1 MKNII
6 NNNENDDTDFP
17 NLKKYGYDS
26 EVIFLSIKNNL
37 DKFQLSNLTKS
48 IISKRI
54 FSQLCFEPAFLN
66 LFISEKDKSV
76 GETAESADNGYNNTA
91 DSNRNNSALSR
102 NSVLSGIITVDSNSY
117 NSTDAENTG
126 DARESNDFNVPD
138 SPADTFDV
146 EPVSISTEILDNY
159 IYNYISNYI
168 EPSLKNLHNPFLM
181 KDMDKAVNR
190 IANALVNDEKIC
202 VFGDYDV
209 DGITATSF
217 LVLFLREINK
227 YIVKAESSSNNGGST
242 GNKSAG
248 IAINRNG
255 DNIKNVNDDNNHNE
269 NGVNGSSE
277 NNHADNI
284 SRNAYINGSK
294 NTSDNNI
301 IYKIPDRIKHG
312 YGLGNEPINELIADN
327 GCENG
332 KPVSLI
338 ITVDLGITNYEPV
351 EYANSNNIDVVI
363 CDHHEVPD
371 KIPPAAAILNPKQ
384 EGDKFPFKFLPGVG
398 IAFNLAMALRK
409 KLFDDGLISSYPNLK
424 DFLDIVCIGIVG
436 DIVPMYD
443 ENRLLVYYGLK
454 IINNEPRPGIKELK
468 KICNLRFDNATES
481 DIAWKIAPKIN
492 SSGRVGNPN
501 IAVELL
507 MSQDYE
513 QARTLA
519 LKLEELN
526 KKRKKL
532 ETECFNSAII
542 KINQMDGA
550 NYSNPVIIL
559 SDDSWHPGV
568 IGIASS
574 RLAESL
580 MKPVLLL
587 SGYKENIFIGSARSY
602 ENIDI
607 YSILKQFKN
616 FFIKF
621 GGHKL
626 ACGLSIKKN
635 EFGNFIDAAN
645 KLWGKNSDKFQQD
658 VSYAKTG
665 CKFNYDEELSAD
677 NMSSELINKLRLMAP
692 YGVLNEQPK
701 FCIKNP
707 LIDNIITRKIK
718 NTYNSRSSADSGN
731 TDIPPVNKTLNNN
744 LNFNFKKI
752 INNEYFTCDIINYG
766 NKINKSNK
774 AIIFK
779 NISCFR
785 AEDFDFKNLNNTTV
799 KSIIFE
805 FFNNYI
811 KILDIIR

>member
-66 LFISEKDKSV
+66 LIISEKDK
-76 GETAESADNGYNNTA
+76 
-91 DSNRNNSALSR
+91 
-102 NSVLSGIITVDSNSY
+102 
-117 NSTDAENTG
+117 
-126 DARESNDFNVPD
+126 
-138 SPADTFDV
+138 ADTFDV
-146 EPVSISTEILDNY
+146 NPINISAEILDNY

-227 YIVKAESSSNNGGST
+227 YIVKAESNSNNGGST
-242 GNKSAG
+242 
-248 IAINRNG
+248 
-255 DNIKNVNDDNNHNE
+255 DN
-269 NGVNGSSE
+269 
-277 NNHADNI
+277 
-284 SRNAYINGSK
+284 K
-294 NTSDNNI
+294 NTSVHNI

-312 YGLGNEPINELIADN
+312 YGLGIEPINELIADN
-327 GCENG
+327 NCENG

-351 EYANSNNIDVVI
+351 EYANSNSIDVVI

-371 KIPPAAAILNPKQ
+371 KIPPAIAILNPKQ
-384 EGDKFPFKFLPGVG
+384 KDDKFPFKFLPGVG

-409 KLFDDGLISSYPNLK
+409 QLFDDGLISSYPNLK

-587 SGYKENIFIGSARSY
+587 SGYKEDIFIGSARSY

-607 YSILKQFKN
+607 YSILKQFED

-635 EFGNFIDAAN
+635 EFDKFIDAAN
-645 KLWGKNSDKFQQD
+645 KLWKKDSDKLQSD
-658 VSYAKTG
+658 IAYIKTG

-677 NMSSELINKLRLMAP
+677 NMSNELINKLRLMAP

-718 NTYNSRSSADSGN
+718 NTYNSRNSIDSKNANALSPADKVS
-731 TDIPPVNKTLNNN
+731 DNN

-752 INNEYFTCDIINYG
+752 TNNEYFTCDIINYG
-766 NKINKSNK
+766 DKISKSNK

-811 KILDIIR
+811 KILDIIC

>member
-6 NNNENDDTDFP
+6 NNNENDDTDFS
-17 NLKKYGYDS
+17 NLKEYGYDS
-26 EVIFLSIKNNL
+26 EIIFLSIKNNL
-37 DKFQLSNLTKS
+37 EKFQLSDLTKS
-48 IISKRI
+48 IILKRI

-66 LFISEKDKSV
+66 LLISEKDKNK
-76 GETAESADNGYNNTA
+76 AEQSLSADNRRNNTDVNDINDI
-91 DSNRNNSALSR
+91 DSVNISA
-102 NSVLSGIITVDSNSY
+102 
-117 NSTDAENTG
+117 
-126 DARESNDFNVPD
+126 
-138 SPADTFDV
+138 
-146 EPVSISTEILDNY
+146 EILDNY

-168 EPSLKNLHNPFLM
+168 APTLKNLHNPFLM
-181 KDMDKAVNR
+181 KDMDKAVTR
-190 IANALVNDEKIC
+190 IAAALVNDEKIC

-227 YIVKAESSSNNGGST
+227 YIVKAN
-242 GNKSAG
+242 A
-248 IAINRNG
+248 
-255 DNIKNVNDDNNHNE
+255 DNNI
-269 NGVNGSSE
+269 SD
-277 NNHADNI
+277 NN
-284 SRNAYINGSK
+284 
-294 NTSDNNI
+294 NNI

-312 YGLGNEPINELIADN
+312 YGLGIEPINELIAEHN
-327 GCENG
+327 YENE

-351 EYANSNNIDVVI
+351 EYANSNGIDVVI

-371 KIPPAAAILNPKQ
+371 KIPPAIAILNPKQ
-384 EGDKFPFKFLPGVG
+384 KGDKFPFKFLPGVG

-409 KLFDDGLISSYPNLK
+409 QLFDDGLISSYPNLK

-501 IAVELL
+501 IAIELL

-542 KINQMDGA
+542 KINQMDGT

-559 SDDSWHPGV
+559 YDDSWHPGV

-587 SGYKENIFIGSARSY
+587 SGYKEDIFIGSARSY

-607 YSILKQFKN
+607 YSILKQFEN

-635 EFGNFIDAAN
+635 QFAQFIDAAN
-645 KLWGKNSDKFQQD
+645 KLWQKDLNKFQSD
-658 VSYAKTG
+658 IACVKTG

-677 NMSSELINKLRLMAP
+677 NMSNELITKLKLMAP

-718 NTYNSRSSADSGN
+718 NTYNSRDNIDSKHANTPSLADN
-731 TDIPPVNKTLNNN
+731 ILDNN
-744 LNFNFKKI
+744 LNFNFKKTL
-752 INNEYFTCDIINYG
+752 NNEYFTCDIINYG
-766 NKINKSNK
+766 NKISKSNK

-811 KILDIIR
+811 KILDIIY

>member
-66 LFISEKDKSV
+66 LIISEKDK
-76 GETAESADNGYNNTA
+76 
-91 DSNRNNSALSR
+91 
-102 NSVLSGIITVDSNSY
+102 
-117 NSTDAENTG
+117 
-126 DARESNDFNVPD
+126 
-138 SPADTFDV
+138 ADTFDV
-146 EPVSISTEILDNY
+146 NPINISAEILDNY

-227 YIVKAESSSNNGGST
+227 YIVKAESNSNNGGST
-242 GNKSAG
+242 
-248 IAINRNG
+248 
-255 DNIKNVNDDNNHNE
+255 DN
-269 NGVNGSSE
+269 
-277 NNHADNI
+277 
-284 SRNAYINGSK
+284 K
-294 NTSDNNI
+294 NTSVHNI

-312 YGLGNEPINELIADN
+312 YGLGIEPINELIADN
-327 GCENG
+327 NCENG

-351 EYANSNNIDVVI
+351 EYANSNSIDVVI

-371 KIPPAAAILNPKQ
+371 KIPPAIAILNPKQ
-384 EGDKFPFKFLPGVG
+384 KDDKFPFKFLPGVG

-409 KLFDDGLISSYPNLK
+409 QLFDDGLISSYPNLK

-587 SGYKENIFIGSARSY
+587 SGYKEDIFIGSARSY

-607 YSILKQFKN
+607 YSILKQFED

-635 EFGNFIDAAN
+635 EFDKFIDAAN
-645 KLWGKNSDKFQQD
+645 KLWKKDSGKLQSDIA
-658 VSYAKTG
+658 YIKTG

-677 NMSSELINKLRLMAP
+677 NMSNELINKLRLMAP

-718 NTYNSRSSADSGN
+718 NTYNSRNSIDSKNANALSPADKVS
-731 TDIPPVNKTLNNN
+731 DNN

-752 INNEYFTCDIINYG
+752 TNNEYFTCDIINYG
-766 NKINKSNK
+766 DKISKSNK

-811 KILDIIR
+811 KILDIIC

>member
-1 MKNII
+1 MKNTIN
-6 NNNENDDTDFP
+6 NNNENDDSDFP

-26 EVIFLSIKNNL
+26 EAIFLSIKNNL

-66 LFISEKDKSV
+66 LIIYEKSKNESK
-76 GETAESADNGYNNTA
+76 TAPATSTNNRYNDNIVNSGNSILSNVATINSNPDNSDNSDNPQESH
-91 DSNRNNSALSR
+91 NSDAPNLSAH
-102 NSVLSGIITVDSNSY
+102 T
-117 NSTDAENTG
+117 
-126 DARESNDFNVPD
+126 FNINPID
-138 SPADTFDV
+138 IP
-146 EPVSISTEILDNY
+146 TEILDNY

-181 KDMDKAVNR
+181 KDMDKAVSR
-190 IANALVNDEKIC
+190 IAKALVHNEKIC

-227 YIVKAESSSNNGGST
+227 YIIKANSDSDNADNNDAVINNINSNNDNDNS
-242 GNKSAG
+242 NNSINDYNNNR
-248 IAINRNG
+248 IAINNKK
-255 DNIKNVNDDNNHNE
+255 IKNAN
-269 NGVNGSSE
+269 
-277 NNHADNI
+277 
-284 SRNAYINGSK
+284 
-294 NTSDNNI
+294 NNI
-301 IYKIPDRIKHG
+301 IYKIPNRIKHG
-312 YGLGNEPINELIADN
+312 YGLGIEPINELIVDN
-327 GCENG
+327 NSENC

-371 KIPPAAAILNPKQ
+371 KIPPASAILNPKQ
-384 EGDKFPFKFLPGVG
+384 RDDKFPFKFLPGVG

-409 KLFDDGLISSYPNLK
+409 QLFDDGLISSYPNLK
-424 DFLDIVCIGIVG
+424 DYLDIVCIGIVG

-454 IINNEPRPGIKELK
+454 IINSEPRPGIKELK
-468 KICNLRFDNATES
+468 KICNLRFDNVTES

-492 SSGRVGNPN
+492 SSGRVGNPD
-501 IAVELL
+501 IAIELL

-542 KINQMDGA
+542 KIEQMDDT

-574 RLAESL
+574 KLAESL

-587 SGYKENIFIGSARSY
+587 SGYKEGIFIGSARSY

-607 YSILKQFKN
+607 YSILKQFKK

-626 ACGLSIKKN
+626 ACGLSIKKS
-635 EFGNFIDAAN
+635 EFDKFIDAAN
-645 KLWGKNSDKFQQD
+645 KLWEKNWDNLQSGIA
-658 VSYAKTG
+658 YTKTG
-665 CKFNYDEELSAD
+665 FKFNYDEELSAD
-677 NMSSELINKLRLMAP
+677 NISNELINKLKLMAP

-718 NTYNSRSSADSGN
+718 NTYNSVNRTDSGN
-731 TDIPPVNKTLNNN
+731 TNISTANKILKINNN

-766 NKINKSNK
+766 DKINKSNK

-811 KILDIIR
+811 KILDIIC

>member
-6 NNNENDDTDFP
+6 NNNENDNTDFP
-17 NLKKYGYDS
+17 NLKKYGYDG

-66 LFISEKDKSV
+66 LMISEKGKS
-76 GETAESADNGYNNTA
+76 EC
-91 DSNRNNSALSR
+91 
-102 NSVLSGIITVDSNSY
+102 
-117 NSTDAENTG
+117 DA
-126 DARESNDFNVPD
+126 A
-138 SPADTFDV
+138 FDV
-146 EPVSISTEILDNY
+146 NPVNISAEVLDNY

-227 YIVKAESSSNNGGST
+227 YIVKAESSSNSNNSCSSS
-242 GNKSAG
+242 NKGAR
-248 IAINRNG
+248 IAIVGNS
-255 DNIKNVNDDNNHNE
+255 DNIKNITDDNNHNE
-269 NGVNGSSE
+269 NGINGSSE
-277 NNHADNI
+277 NNHTNNI
-284 SRNAYINGSK
+284 SGNACINGSK

-301 IYKIPDRIKHG
+301 IYKIPDRIRHG
-312 YGLGNEPINELIADN
+312 YGLGIEPINELIADN
-327 GCENG
+327 NCENG

-351 EYANSNNIDVVI
+351 EYANSNSIDVVI
-363 CDHHEVPD
+363 CDHHEVPE
-371 KIPPAAAILNPKQ
+371 KIPPAVAILNPKQ
-384 EGDKFPFKFLPGVG
+384 KDDKFPFKFLPGVG

-409 KLFDDGLISSYPNLK
+409 QLFDDGLISSYPNLK

-501 IAVELL
+501 IAIELL

-587 SGYKENIFIGSARSY
+587 SGYKEDIFIGSARSY

-607 YSILKQFKN
+607 YSILKQFEN

-635 EFGNFIDAAN
+635 EFDKFINAAN
-645 KLWGKNSDKFQQD
+645 KLWKKDSDKLQSD
-658 VSYAKTG
+658 IAYVKTG

-677 NMSSELINKLRLMAP
+677 NMSNELINKLRLMAP

-718 NTYNSRSSADSGN
+718 NTYNSRSSADSRSAN
-731 TDIPPVNKTLNNN
+731 IPSSSAQALDNN

-766 NKINKSNK
+766 GKISKSNK

-811 KILDIIR
+811 KILDIIC

>member
-66 LFISEKDKSV
+66 LIISEKDK
-76 GETAESADNGYNNTA
+76 
-91 DSNRNNSALSR
+91 
-102 NSVLSGIITVDSNSY
+102 
-117 NSTDAENTG
+117 
-126 DARESNDFNVPD
+126 
-138 SPADTFDV
+138 ADTFDV
-146 EPVSISTEILDNY
+146 NPINISAEILDNY

-227 YIVKAESSSNNGGST
+227 YIVKAESNSNNGGST
-242 GNKSAG
+242 
-248 IAINRNG
+248 
-255 DNIKNVNDDNNHNE
+255 DN
-269 NGVNGSSE
+269 
-277 NNHADNI
+277 
-284 SRNAYINGSK
+284 K
-294 NTSDNNI
+294 NTSVHNI

-312 YGLGNEPINELIADN
+312 YGLGIEPINELIADN
-327 GCENG
+327 NCENG

-351 EYANSNNIDVVI
+351 EYANSNSIDVVI

-371 KIPPAAAILNPKQ
+371 KIPPAIAILNPKQ
-384 EGDKFPFKFLPGVG
+384 KDDKFPFKFLPGVG

-409 KLFDDGLISSYPNLK
+409 QLFDDGLISSYPNLK

-587 SGYKENIFIGSARSY
+587 SGYKEDIFIGSARSY

-635 EFGNFIDAAN
+635 EFDKFIDAAN
-645 KLWGKNSDKFQQD
+645 KLWKKDSGKLQSDIA
-658 VSYAKTG
+658 YIKTG

-677 NMSSELINKLRLMAP
+677 NMSNELINKLRLMAP

-718 NTYNSRSSADSGN
+718 NTYNSRNSIDSKNANALSPADKVS
-731 TDIPPVNKTLNNN
+731 DNN

-752 INNEYFTCDIINYG
+752 TNNEYFTCDIINYG
-766 NKINKSNK
+766 DKISKSNK

-811 KILDIIR
+811 KILDIIC